1 MVIKMNWTTF
11 IVALFI
17 LLFFIHFTFLYIDFI
32 LYGAVRLSIVSFMT
46 PIIASV
52 FYSDIPWH
60 AIGINITDLYFFMI
74 IIGIFVFAFFEFL
87 TFRMLKVHNK
97 SADTN
102 IVAPA
107 LSNSPQ

>member
-1 MVIKMNWTTF
+1 MATLPYLYELDYF
-11 IVALFI
+11 YSRPFI

-60 AIGINITDLYFFMI
+60 AIDINITDLYF
-74 IIGIFVFAFFEFL
+74 L
-87 TFRMLKVHNK
+87 
-97 SADTN
+97 
-102 IVAPA
+102 
-107 LSNSPQ
+107 